1 MSFWRRVGWAVFG
14 LCVALIATMLV
25 MAAVTSPPES
35 DVHTGT
41 TSSPEPTSDATTPA
55 AAPSLPAEPS
65 ETLPAPTPTTTTQF
79 PTMPATYQP
88 PLAIDVLDFIEVK
101 GRAAKTGYDRVGM
114 FGESWFDV
122 DGNDCDTRNDI
133 LARDLVDTTVDE
145 HCRVVTGTLHDP
157 FTGQTIAFRR
167 GAETSPEVQV
177 DHVVALMDAWQKGA
191 QQLTEEERI
200 VFANDPLNLLAVSGA
215 ANQQK
220 GAGDAATWL
229 PPNKE
234 FRCDYVARQ
243 VAVKIK
249 YDLWMTGAEKDAS
262 RGILEDCPGQRL
274 PS

>member
-65 ETLPAPTPTTTTQF
+65 ETLPAPTPTTTTLF